1 MLLFFSIILALPG
14 YILPFHINFAI
25 RLLTSTKYLARIWGG
40 NLLHL
45 QIKLGRNDI
54 LTVFSFSMHEHVI
67 SFHLLDLCLLSL
79 EFYNFPH
86 VNLVHI
92 LLDIYLSTLFFL
104 GAIMNDSTFLISIA
118 YCWYIGIY

>member
-1 MLLFFSIILALPG
+1 
-14 YILPFHINFAI
+14 
-25 RLLTSTKYLARIWGG
+25 
-40 NLLHL
+40 
-45 QIKLGRNDI
+45 
-54 LTVFSFSMHEHVI
+54 MHEHVI